1 MSITVI
7 YNRKES
13 KHSFSITKSTFI
25 FACITLVAVL
35 MTSAWLL
42 QSHYHQQFIQYKINA
57 LHEKNE
63 IKQQYLESIA
73 SQTNQQLQSLAEKV
87 GELQAQSN
95 RLNSLGE
102 RIIDKSNLP
111 KEEFELDTQT
121 EQTTETDDNLAA
133 PDTSSVPP
141 LDNDELLPLLKKV
154 SLLEEQYKNN
164 ENLFQQLEITFN
176 NLHLIDELFISGRP
190 VPYKGSWISSPFGTR
205 TDPFTGRLSR
215 HKGVDIAG
223 YSGMPIM
230 ATAAG
235 VVTISEARNGY
246 GYLVEINHGS
256 GLMTR
261 YAHASA
267 ITVSV
272 GDVVEKGQQV
282 AVMGTTGRSTGPHV
296 HYEVLRNGQQID
308 PNYYIQRTPS

>member
-13 KHSFSITKSTFI
+13 KHTFSITKSTFI
-25 FACITLVAVL
+25 FACIIVVALL

-63 IKQQYLESIA
+63 IKQQYLQSIA

-87 GELQAQSN
+87 GELQAQN
-95 RLNSLGE
+95 KRLNSLGE
-102 RIIDKSNLP
+102 RIIEKSNLP
-111 KEEFELDTQT
+111 KQEFELY
-121 EQTTETDDNLAA
+121 EQTDQKSESQSTA
-133 PDTSSVPP
+133 PDTSKLLNNNDLSP
-141 LDNDELLPLLKKV
+141 LINKV

-164 ENLFQQLEITFN
+164 ENLFEQLEITFN

-190 VPYKGSWISSPFGTR
+190 VPNQGSWISSPFGTR

-296 HYEVLRNGQQID
+296 HYEVLKDGQQVNPD
-308 PNYYIQRTPS
+308 YYIQRIPS

>member
-13 KHSFSITKSTFI
+13 KHTFSITKSTFI
-25 FACITLVAVL
+25 FACIIVVSLL

-63 IKQQYLESIA
+63 IKQQYLQSIA

-87 GELQAQSN
+87 GELQAQN
-95 RLNSLGE
+95 KRLNSLGG
-102 RIIDKSNLP
+102 RIIEKSNLP
-111 KEEFELDTQT
+111 KQEFELY
-121 EQTTETDDNLAA
+121 EQTDQQSESHSTA
-133 PDTSSVPP
+133 PDTSKLLNNNDLSP
-141 LDNDELLPLLKKV
+141 LIDKV

-164 ENLFQQLEITFN
+164 ENLFEQLEITFN

-190 VPYKGSWISSPFGTR
+190 VPNQGSWISSPFGTR

-296 HYEVLRNGQQID
+296 HYEVLKDGQQVNPD
-308 PNYYIQRTPS
+308 YYIQRIPS

>member
-1 MSITVI
+1 
-7 YNRKES
+7 
-13 KHSFSITKSTFI
+13 
-25 FACITLVAVL
+25 

-42 QSHYHQQFIQYKINA
+42 QSHYHQQFIQYKINT

-63 IKQQYLESIA
+63 IKQQYLESIT
-73 SQTNQQLQSLAEKV
+73 SQTNQQLQMLAQKV
-87 GELQAQSN
+87 SELQAQSN

-111 KEEFELDTQT
+111 KAEFELENT
-121 EQTTETDDNLAA
+121 EEQVTEETPVTETE
-133 PDTSSVPP
+133 DTSAYLAIDHPELSP
-141 LDNDELLPLLKKV
+141 LVNQV
-154 SLLEEQYKNN
+154 SMLEQQYKNN

-190 VPYKGSWISSPFGTR
+190 VPYKGSWISSSFGTR
-205 TDPFTGRLSR
+205 TDPFTGRLRR

-223 YSGMPIM
+223 YTGMPIM

-235 VVTISEARNGY
+235 VVTISEARSGY

-256 GLMTR
+256 GFMTR
-261 YAHASA
+261 YAHASD
-267 ITVSV
+267 IVVSV

-296 HYEVLRNGQQID
+296 HYEVLKNGQQID
-308 PNYYIQRTPS
+308 PNYYIQRISS

>member
-13 KHSFSITKSTFI
+13 KHTFSITKSTFI
-25 FACITLVAVL
+25 FACIIVVALL

-63 IKQQYLESIA
+63 IKQQYLQSIA

-87 GELQAQSN
+87 GELQAQN
-95 RLNSLGE
+95 KRLNSLGE
-102 RIIDKSNLP
+102 RIIEKSNLP
-111 KEEFELDTQT
+111 KQEFELY
-121 EQTTETDDNLAA
+121 EQTDQESESQSTA
-133 PDTSSVPP
+133 PDTSKLLNNNDLSP
-141 LDNDELLPLLKKV
+141 LIDKV
-154 SLLEEQYKNN
+154 SILEEQYKNN
-164 ENLFQQLEITFN
+164 ENLFEQLEITFN

-190 VPYKGSWISSPFGTR
+190 VPDQGSWISSPFGTR

-223 YSGMPIM
+223 YSGMPIK

-296 HYEVLRNGQQID
+296 HYEVLKDGQQVNPD
-308 PNYYIQRTPS
+308 YYIQRIPS